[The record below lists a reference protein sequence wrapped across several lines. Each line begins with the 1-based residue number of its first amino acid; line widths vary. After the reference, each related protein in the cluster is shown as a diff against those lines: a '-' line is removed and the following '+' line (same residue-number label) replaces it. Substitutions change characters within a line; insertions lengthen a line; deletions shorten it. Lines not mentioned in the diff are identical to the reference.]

1 MKIRHL
7 VWSLL
12 ALLLIFTMI
21 LPSIFY
27 RQDQEFTHR
36 YYVAA
41 VNVSQF
47 AEKLSAPELAQFLKD
62 YKAAGATV
70 AVIEERNGA
79 YDPAH
84 LQMTLEAGLQLA
96 PEPDVYND
104 STAGLDAL
112 ISQYGVQ
119 FIKLN
124 KDPQNP
130 AEGSLAK
137 AEAVSGLI
145 RQNKLTLVLTE
156 TIEQLGNYQPAGYE
170 QYLEAA
176 EGRILRCFRN
186 GKLTYSDNGE
196 YPYIYYQYLNS
207 ALDRN
212 TRFLMAVPLIDETFD
227 DQKNAQRCLESMEL
241 FCKKMDAEGFHQGAG
256 PDLSAYVPKRA
267 MPTAAVAALV
277 VLMLATMIDLLSD
290 KDLRWLLPASIP
302 AAAAAMVLTFHLPE
316 QLQLLYPT
324 AFAAFSPCF
333 CFTVVHRYLRKN
345 CKRYTFMQ
353 LLLSTGLFGISL
365 LTLSGSCVAAMMNGW
380 DYWINELTFRGVKLT
395 LLLPILFALFL
406 LIRDEWRWLKPSA
419 WKRTFGYLRR
429 RIRWYHLLLLAVIG
443 VVAGLYMLR
452 SGNVK
457 TISFFEAQMRNGLT
471 EALLARPRTKEYL
484 IGWPCLILLVYEMY
498 RKGSSRF
505 YQWIF
510 ALGSSVLFAS
520 TVNTFCHVFTPVETM
535 YYRVVYGLI
544 AGVTIGGVLVLL
556 YSLFRHLTE
565 KHHEV

>member
-12 ALLLIFTMI
+12 ALILISTMI

-27 RQDQEFTHR
+27 RQDQEYGFR
-36 YYVAA
+36 YYIAS

-47 AEKLSAPELAQFLKD
+47 AEKLPPEKLSQFLKD
-62 YKAAGATV
+62 YKTAGATV
-70 AVIEERNGA
+70 AVVEERNGA
-79 YDPAH
+79 YDATH
-84 LQMTLEAGLQLA
+84 LQMAREAGLQIAL
-96 PEPDVYND
+96 EPNVYND
-104 STAGLDAL
+104 GTAGLDSL
-112 ISQYGVQ
+112 IGTYDVR

-124 KDPQNP
+124 KDPESS
-130 AEGSLAK
+130 AEGSPAK
-137 AEAVSGLI
+137 SEAVSALI
-145 RQNKLTLVLTE
+145 REKKLTLVLTE
-156 TIEQLGNYQPAGYE
+156 TIEQLGNYEPAGYE
-170 QYLEAA
+170 HYLAAA

-212 TRFLMAVPLIDETFD
+212 TRFLMAVPLMDESFSD
-227 DQKNAQRCLESMEL
+227 EKNAERCLESMEL
-241 FCKKMDAEGFHQGAG
+241 FCQKMEKEGFRQGLG
-256 PDLSAYVPKRA
+256 PDLSGYEPKRTL
-267 MPTAAVAALV
+267 PTAAVAALV
-277 VLMLATMIDLLSD
+277 VLMLATMIDLLSA

-302 AAAAAMVLTFHLPE
+302 VAAAALVLSLYLPE
-316 QLQLLYPT
+316 PLVLLYPT

-353 LLLSTGLFGISL
+353 LMLSVGLFAISL
-365 LTLSGSCVAAMMNGW
+365 LALSGSCVAAMMNGW

-395 LLLPILFALFL
+395 LLLPIAYALFL
-406 LIRDEWRWLKPSA
+406 LARDEWRWLKPSA
-419 WKRTFGYLRR
+419 LGQTFRYIRR
-429 RIRWYHLLLLAVIG
+429 RLHWYHFAILVMIGLLG
-443 VVAGLYMLR
+443 GLYLMR

-457 TISFFEAQMRNGLT
+457 TITFFEAQLRNGLT

-498 RKGSSRF
+498 RKGSTRF
-505 YQWIF
+505 FQWLF
-510 ALGSSVLFAS
+510 ALGSSILFAS

-535 YYRVVYGLI
+535 YYRVVYGLV
-544 AGVTIGGVLVLL
+544 AGAVIGGILL
-556 YSLFRHLTE
+556 LIYHIFRKVTE
-565 KHHEV
+565 KHHEM